1 MKTKYLLL
9 TFAAA
14 ALLFGCTKPAS
25 ETPLPEEAAYHGKL
39 SVIEIGD
46 TLYEQENVKVSYD
59 LDDRTVDISLYD
71 VSFSSKMPVKL
82 AVVVLEDIPFTK
94 QGNRISLRIAD
105 LIPMMEVRGE
115 RVPYERYRCTDLTG
129 EITPEKMVLYMK
141 LGGYQTDYTG
151 VFTTVE

>member
-1 MKTKYLLL
+1 M
-9 TFAAA
+9 
-14 ALLFGCTKPAS
+14 
-25 ETPLPEEAAYHGKL
+25 
-39 SVIEIGD
+39 
-46 TLYEQENVKVSYD
+46 
-59 LDDRTVDISLYD
+59 
-71 VSFSSKMPVKL
+71 SFSSKMPVKL

-129 EITPEKMVLYMK
+129 EITPEKMVLSMK

-151 VFTTVE
+151 IFTAVE

>member
-1 MKTKYLLL
+1 M
-9 TFAAA
+9 
-14 ALLFGCTKPAS
+14 LFGCTKPAS

-46 TLYEQENVKVSYD
+46 ALYEQENVKVSYD

-94 QGNRISLRIAD
+94 QGYLPLYNKA
-105 LIPMMEVRGE
+105 IPARMHQFGTVIEAFR
-115 RVPYERYRCTDLTG
+115 TD
-129 EITPEKMVLYMK
+129 IK
-141 LGGYQTDYTG
+141 LGTI
-151 VFTTVE
+151 